1 MASSRHLRCLIFALL
16 LSALHA
22 HALEVRQV
30 LWGFDGRVVPNRFNP
45 VSVLISNP
53 DGKVFDDALSLT
65 ETRGLNISD
74 ADIVQPAYLAPQT
87 QRWVQFHVF
96 VRGSSEFRL
105 RWRGGSADVPNP
117 TTSGPARV
125 ILTDPANP
133 FVAAASLKTFPD
145 DLFPTSLA
153 ATDALDAV
161 VLDYAPRWDAA
172 RRDAFLDWL
181 RRGGI
186 VLVIHGAGGAY
197 PQFTETLAPLNID
210 GDSARVGSGHVLRQP
225 VTRREVNED
234 LFAKRGFAA
243 PELKTSKEPI
253 VQDLE
258 HTLLDRLASLTRP
271 QISWWLINL
280 LTLLYV
286 GLVGPLHYRWARRR
300 DYRVSIGI
308 FLGTVALF
316 GFLFSVVGRRGYGE
330 SQTVHSLSIARSLG
344 GGRCDVMQWISA
356 FATQGDVYTL
366 THTAPANFYS
376 GVPQSDAVRG
386 KILNGKD
393 GRFLADI
400 PLYSSRPFVHRAV
413 MLGDD
418 TGVTVEA
425 WEATAG
431 ELKALQLKT
440 GPNFPKEVLDVRA
453 IFRGRAYTVDVL
465 KDGLKLASNVG
476 SPIEQFL
483 SRDKLQPLVYGGY
496 YNNHDDKPAD
506 EQLRSLLP
514 LLQARALGGT
524 AMFYEYVTQPVLP
537 ADQVQ
542 LLIFARA
549 PEGFRMRGQGFD
561 RENGH
566 VLYVQDVF
574 SPTPAN

>member
-16 LSALHA
+16 LLGLHA
-22 HALEVRQV
+22 HAIEVRQV

-45 VSVLISNP
+45 VSVLIANP
-53 DGKVFDDALSLT
+53 DGKPFDDALSLT

-74 ADIVQPAYLAPQT
+74 AEIVQAIYLAPQS

-96 VRGSSEFRL
+96 VRASSEFRL
-105 RWRGGSADVPNP
+105 RWPRGGNDLPNP
-117 TTSGPARV
+117 ATSGPARV

-133 FVAAASLKTFPD
+133 FVAPGSLKTFPD

-181 RRGGI
+181 HRGGT

-197 PQFTETLAPLNID
+197 PQFSETLAPLNIA
-210 GDSARVGSGHVLRQP
+210 GESARVGSGHVLRQP
-225 VTRREVNED
+225 VTRREVNDE
-234 LFAKRGFAA
+234 LLTSRGFAA
-243 PELKTSKEPI
+243 PELETSKQPLI
-253 VQDLE
+253 QDFE

-271 QISWWLINL
+271 QISWWLVNL

-286 GLVGPLHYRWARRR
+286 GLVGPMHYRWARRR
-300 DYRVSIGI
+300 DYRVSIGL

-316 GFLFSVVGRRGYGE
+316 GWLFSVVGRRGYGE
-330 SQTVHSLSIARSLG
+330 SQTVHSLSIARALG
-344 GGRCDVMQWISA
+344 GGRCDTMQWISA
-356 FATQGDVYTL
+356 FATQGEIYTL
-366 THTAPANFYS
+366 THTAPANLYS

-393 GRFLADI
+393 GRFIADI
-400 PLYSSRPFVHRAV
+400 PLFSARPFVHRAV
-413 MLGDD
+413 MQGDD
-418 TGVTVEA
+418 TSVAVEV
-425 WEATAG
+425 WKATAG
-431 ELKALQLKT
+431 ELKAIQLKP

-453 IFRGRAYTVDVL
+453 IFRGRVYPL
-465 KDGLKLASNVG
+465 GLTEGTWKMQNNEG
-476 SPIEQFL
+476 SSIEYFI
-483 SRDKLQPLVYGGY
+483 SRDKLQPLVYGGFG
-496 YNNHDDKPAD
+496 NSHNDKPTD

-514 LLQARALGGT
+514 LLHARALGGT
-524 AMFYEYVTQPVLP
+524 AEFYEYLTQPVLP

-549 PEGFRMRGQGFD
+549 PEGFRMRGEGFA
-561 RENGH
+561 RETGY

-574 SPTPAN
+574 SPTPN